1 MKILYKI
8 ASQFYLMLS
17 RIAWINSSKMT
28 EGQAEKI
35 LRDAGYPFKPLWGEL
50 PKLSENTKDL
60 SIIIPVY
67 NSERFLAKCLDSI
80 LNQQTQFDYEVICIN
95 DGSKDSSLQI
105 LNRYKELFSN
115 KMVVVSQQNLGI
127 STTRN
132 NGIAMAK
139 GEFVGFLD
147 NDDTVS
153 PLYVEKI
160 MQRARETGADIIQ
173 TAYDNVNT
181 KNELLWSVSKGDHV
195 VDAGDTDGILA
206 HTQGYIWGGAL
217 KKSLFKNVR
226 FPMGFWYEDMITRL
240 VMVRLAKRVATIG
253 EPLYYYLIHDTN
265 ASKTLWKSDGVK
277 SIDQYW
283 LARSLAEYSVN
294 AVGCSVDDVL
304 YHLLLDEYGLMFMYR
319 MANMKPA
326 VAKSAFTL
334 AGRYLQS
341 LHYCCNTLTPFKS
354 DIEKSLKSG
363 NYYAWLLRCKSQYY
377 SQKC

>member
-35 LRDAGYPFKPLWGEL
+35 LRDAGHPFKPLWGEL

-265 ASKTLWKSDGVK
+265 ASKTLWRSDGVK

>member
-1 MKILYKI
+1 
-8 ASQFYLMLS
+8 
-17 RIAWINSSKMT
+17 
-28 EGQAEKI
+28 
-35 LRDAGYPFKPLWGEL
+35 
-50 PKLSENTKDL
+50 
-60 SIIIPVY
+60 
-67 NSERFLAKCLDSI
+67 
-80 LNQQTQFDYEVICIN
+80 
-95 DGSKDSSLQI
+95 
-105 LNRYKELFSN
+105 
-115 KMVVVSQQNLGI
+115 
-127 STTRN
+127 
-132 NGIAMAK
+132 
-139 GEFVGFLD
+139 
-147 NDDTVS
+147 
-153 PLYVEKI
+153 
-160 MQRARETGADIIQ
+160 
-173 TAYDNVNT
+173 
-181 KNELLWSVSKGDHV
+181 
-195 VDAGDTDGILA
+195 
-206 HTQGYIWGGAL
+206 
-217 KKSLFKNVR
+217 
-226 FPMGFWYEDMITRL
+226 MGFWYEDMITRL

-265 ASKTLWKSDGVK
+265 ASKTLWRSDGVK

>member
-147 NDDTVS
+147 NDDTGFS
-153 PLYVEKI
+153 
-160 MQRARETGADIIQ
+160 
-173 TAYDNVNT
+173 
-181 KNELLWSVSKGDHV
+181 SVC
-195 VDAGDTDGILA
+195 
-206 HTQGYIWGGAL
+206 
-217 KKSLFKNVR
+217 
-226 FPMGFWYEDMITRL
+226 
-240 VMVRLAKRVATIG
+240 G
-253 EPLYYYLIHDTN
+253 ENY
-265 ASKTLWKSDGVK
+265 
-277 SIDQYW
+277 
-283 LARSLAEYSVN
+283 AES
-294 AVGCSVDDVL
+294 S
-304 YHLLLDEYGLMFMYR
+304 
-319 MANMKPA
+319 
-326 VAKSAFTL
+326 
-334 AGRYLQS
+334 
-341 LHYCCNTLTPFKS
+341 
-354 DIEKSLKSG
+354 
-363 NYYAWLLRCKSQYY
+363 
-377 SQKC
+377 

>member
-28 EGQAEKI
+28 EGQAEKT

-265 ASKTLWKSDGVK
+265 ASKTLWRSDGVK